1 MAASRSGNSGVLDQ
15 EWTVVAMKN
24 LTSLLSFGCRVD
36 YDMSQLSRRAVFGIE
51 NATAPFMDVAL
62 HWEKKR
68 GHQGRCEAEAL
79 QHSTQRW
86 PDCSPEAS
94 LRSRISS

>member
-1 MAASRSGNSGVLDQ
+1 M
-15 EWTVVAMKN
+15 VAMKN

-36 YDMSQLSRRAVFGIE
+36 YDMSQLSRRAVFGVE
-51 NATAPFMDVAL
+51 SVTAPFMDVAVY
-62 HWEKKR
+62 WEKKR
-68 GHQGRCEAEAL
+68 GHQGRYEAEAL
-79 QHSTQRW
+79 QRSTQSW